1 MATNMTT
8 TVIDIT
14 GMTCGNCTNH
24 VTTELNGLTGVTDIQ
39 VDLQP
44 QGTSH
49 VTVTSDAPLAAS
61 SIEEAVSEAG
71 YNVVGI
77 S

>member
-1 MATNMTT
+1 MAT

-24 VTTELNGLTGVTDIQ
+24 VTTELQGLSGVTSVEI
-39 VDLQP
+39 DLHP

-49 VTVTSDAPLAAS
+49 ATVTSEEPLAAS
-61 SIEEAVSEAG
+61 AIKEAVSEAG
-71 YNVVGI
+71 YDVVEI